1 MKTTRRNLLTAAAAW
16 ASTLPLL
23 AEPAKKDKEPPTR
36 TVKGQVVDMGDQ
48 PLRAVVQLK
57 NAKTL
62 DVRSYHTDAQGRF
75 YFSGLDL
82 NVDYEIRA
90 VADGMRP
97 KTRRVSTFDDR
108 MELFYEFRLKPE

>member
-1 MKTTRRNLLTAAAAW
+1 MKTTRRTFLTTAVAGAAAVPVL
-16 ASTLPLL
+16 ASP
-23 AEPAKKDKEPPTR
+23 PKKKKEPPTR
-36 TVKGQVVDMGDQ
+36 SVKGLVADESDQ

-57 NAKTL
+57 NTKTL

-75 YFSGLDL
+75 FFSGLDL

-90 VADGMRP
+90 VADGKRP

-108 MELFYEFRLKPE
+108 MELFYEFRLKSE